1 ASSEPRRPW
10 EKREG
15 SSRSSTQR
23 SRGGRSRDPMR
34 VAPLVVVGLMSLWL
48 PAVVFRSAE
57 RRVLFPAP
65 PAPTRSPALDSNV
78 EHIWLD
84 IPGGRVEAFL
94 LPSRSPGE
102 TSSPLIVYAHG
113 NGELVD
119 YWLRPLTELQSQ
131 GFSVLLVEY
140 PGYGRS
146 TGVPS
151 EESIQQALAAGY
163 DWAVSRPR
171 VDPKRVIGHG
181 RSLGGG
187 AVCALARVRPL
198 AALVLESTFTSVRD
212 VAAEVFRVPRF
223 LVSGSFDNLAF
234 VSTYHSP
241 VLILHGESDASI
253 PVAQARR
260 LAAAAPHATLQI
272 MQCGHN
278 DCPRPWA
285 TLKAFLDAHG
295 LLSSLCRSRRSSP
308 PPSRCC

>member
-1 ASSEPRRPW
+1 
-10 EKREG
+10 
-15 SSRSSTQR
+15 
-23 SRGGRSRDPMR
+23 MR
-34 VAPLVVVGLMSLWL
+34 LAPLVLVGAGLMIAWL
-48 PAVVFRSAE
+48 PALGFRSVE
-57 RRVLFPAP
+57 RLLLFPAP
-65 PAPTRSPALDSNV
+65 PAPSQSPPVDSNV
-78 EHIWLD
+78 EHTWID
-84 IPGGRVEAFL
+84 VPGGRVEAFL
-94 LPSRSPGE
+94 LPSRSPDGRA
-102 TSSPLIVYAHG
+102 SPLIIYAHG
-113 NGELVD
+113 NGEIVD
-119 YWLRPLTELQSQ
+119 YWLREFTELQSE

-146 TGVPS
+146 AGVPS
-151 EESIQQALAAGY
+151 EESIQQALAAGR

-171 VDPKRVIGHG
+171 VDPRRVIGYG

-295 LLSSLCRSRRSSP
+295 LLSS
-308 PPSRCC
+308 